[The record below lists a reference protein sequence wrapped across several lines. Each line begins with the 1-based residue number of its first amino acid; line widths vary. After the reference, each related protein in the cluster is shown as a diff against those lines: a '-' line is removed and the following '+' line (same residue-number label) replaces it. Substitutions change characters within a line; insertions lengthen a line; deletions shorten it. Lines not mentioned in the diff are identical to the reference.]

1 MNTDNLNDYFQF
13 NENFKA
19 GYVTI
24 FGEPNVGKSTLMNAV
39 LNTKLSITT
48 PKPQTTRRKILGIY
62 SDNDSQIVFL
72 DTPGLIEPRY
82 LLQEKMVEA
91 IRSALDECDIIL
103 SVVDVTKKVL
113 QNFESKLI
121 PLLLPF
127 SGKKNIFLVINKI
140 DLIPK
145 EEVLLIIDKMK
156 DKFNF
161 DEIIPLSALHQF
173 NVQELTNTIKKYLP
187 NHPPYFPTDI
197 LSQEPIRFFIAEII
211 REKIF
216 EAYQDEIPY
225 STEVVVVEYKERQ
238 KGKDYINAEIYVER
252 ESQKKIIIGKDGK
265 ALKRVGEKAREEI
278 ENFVGKDVYLELY
291 VKVRENWRDN
301 PRWMKTFGY

>member
-1 MNTDNLNDYFQF
+1 MNTDNLKQDY
-13 NENFKA
+13 KA

-48 PKPQTTRRKILGIY
+48 SKPQTTRRKILGIY
-62 SDNDSQIVFL
+62 SDDEAQIVFL
-72 DTPGLIEPRY
+72 DTPGLIEPKY
-82 LLQEKMVEA
+82 LLQQKMVEA
-91 IRSALDECDIIL
+91 IHNALDECDLIL
-103 SVVDVTKKVL
+103 AVVDVTEKVL
-113 QNFESKLI
+113 KNFEDKLI
-121 PLLLPF
+121 PVLLPF

-140 DLIPK
+140 DLVTK
-145 EEVLLIIDKMK
+145 EEVLKIIDSKK
-156 DKFNF
+156 DEFKF

-187 NHPPYFPTDI
+187 VHPPYFPTDI
-197 LSQEPIRFFIAEII
+197 LSQKPERFFIAEII

-216 EAYQDEIPY
+216 EAYRDEIPY
-225 STEVVVVEYKERQ
+225 STEVVIAEYKERS

-252 ESQKKIIIGKDGK
+252 ESQKKIIIGKDGE
-265 ALKRVGEKAREEI
+265 ALKKIGEKARKDI
-278 ENFVGKDVYLELY
+278 ENFIGKGVYLELY

-301 PRWMKTFGY
+301 PRWIRTFGY

>member
-1 MNTDNLNDYFQF
+1 MNTDNLKQDY
-13 NENFKA
+13 KA

-48 PKPQTTRRKILGIY
+48 SKPQTTRRKILGIY
-62 SDNDSQIVFL
+62 SDDEAQIVFL
-72 DTPGLIEPRY
+72 DTPGLIEPKY
-82 LLQEKMVEA
+82 LLQQKMVEA
-91 IRSALDECDIIL
+91 IHNALDECDLIL
-103 SVVDVTKKVL
+103 AVVDVTERVL
-113 QNFESKLI
+113 KNFENKLI
-121 PLLLPF
+121 PVLLPF

-140 DLIPK
+140 DLVTK
-145 EEVLLIIDKMK
+145 EEVLKIIDSKK
-156 DKFNF
+156 DEFKF

-187 NHPPYFPTDI
+187 VHPPYFPTDI
-197 LSQEPIRFFIAEII
+197 LSQKPERFFIAEII

-216 EAYQDEIPY
+216 EAYRDEIPY
-225 STEVVVVEYKERQ
+225 STEVVIAEYKERS

-252 ESQKKIIIGKDGK
+252 ESQKKIIIGKDGE
-265 ALKRVGEKAREEI
+265 ALKKIGEKARKDI
-278 ENFVGKDVYLELY
+278 ENFIGKGVYLELY

-301 PRWMKTFGY
+301 PRWIKTFGY

>member
-1 MNTDNLNDYFQF
+1 MNTDNLKQDY
-13 NENFKA
+13 KA

-62 SDNDSQIVFL
+62 SDDEAQIIFL
-72 DTPGLIEPRY
+72 DTPGLIEPKY

-91 IRSALDECDIIL
+91 IHNALDECDLIL
-103 SVVDVTKKVL
+103 AVVDVTEKVL
-113 QNFESKLI
+113 KNFENKLI
-121 PLLLPF
+121 PVLLPF
-127 SGKKNIFLVINKI
+127 TGKKAIFLVINKI
-140 DLIPK
+140 DLITK
-145 EEVLLIIDKMK
+145 EEVLQIIDKMK
-156 DKFNF
+156 DKFKF

-187 NHPPYFPTDI
+187 IHPPYFPTDI

-216 EAYQDEIPY
+216 ETYRDEIPY
-225 STEVVVVEYKERQ
+225 STEVVVVEYKERP

-252 ESQKKIIIGKDGK
+252 ESQKKILIGKDGT
-265 ALKRVGEKAREEI
+265 ALKKIGEKARKDI
-278 ENFVGKDVYLELY
+278 ENFIGKGVYLELY

-301 PRWMKTFGY
+301 PRWIKTFGY

>member
-1 MNTDNLNDYFQF
+1 MNTDNLKQDY
-13 NENFKA
+13 KA

-62 SDNDSQIVFL
+62 SDDEAQIIFL
-72 DTPGLIEPRY
+72 DTPGLIEPKY

-91 IRSALDECDIIL
+91 IHNALDECDLIL
-103 SVVDVTKKVL
+103 AVVDVTEKVL
-113 QNFESKLI
+113 KNFENKLI
-121 PLLLPF
+121 PVLIPF
-127 SGKKNIFLVINKI
+127 TGKKAIFLVINKI
-140 DLIPK
+140 DLITK
-145 EEVLLIIDKMK
+145 EEVLQIIDKMK
-156 DKFNF
+156 DKFKF

-187 NHPPYFPTDI
+187 VHPPYFPTDI

-216 EAYQDEIPY
+216 ETYRDEIPY
-225 STEVVVVEYKERQ
+225 STEVVVVEYKERP

-252 ESQKKIIIGKDGK
+252 ESQKKILIGKDGT
-265 ALKRVGEKAREEI
+265 ALKKIGEKARKDI
-278 ENFVGKDVYLELY
+278 ENFIGKGVYLELY

-301 PRWMKTFGY
+301 PRWIKTFGY

>member
-1 MNTDNLNDYFQF
+1 MNTDNLKQDY
-13 NENFKA
+13 KA

-62 SDNDSQIVFL
+62 SDDEAQIIFL
-72 DTPGLIEPRY
+72 DTPGLIEPKY

-91 IRSALDECDIIL
+91 IHNALDECDLIL
-103 SVVDVTKKVL
+103 AVVDVTEKVL
-113 QNFESKLI
+113 KNFENKLI
-121 PLLLPF
+121 PVLLPF
-127 SGKKNIFLVINKI
+127 TGKKAIFLIINKI
-140 DLIPK
+140 DLITK
-145 EEVLLIIDKMK
+145 EEVLQIIDKMK
-156 DKFNF
+156 DKFKF

-187 NHPPYFPTDI
+187 VHPPYFPTDI

-216 EAYQDEIPY
+216 ETYRDEIPY
-225 STEVVVVEYKERQ
+225 STEVVVVEYKERP

-252 ESQKKIIIGKDGK
+252 ESQKKILIGKDGT
-265 ALKRVGEKAREEI
+265 ALKKIGEKARKDI
-278 ENFVGKDVYLELY
+278 ENFIGKGVYLELY

-301 PRWMKTFGY
+301 PRWIKTFGY

>member
-1 MNTDNLNDYFQF
+1 MDTDNLSQNY
-13 NENFKA
+13 KA

-62 SDNDSQIVFL
+62 SDDEAQIIFL
-72 DTPGLIEPRY
+72 DTPGLIEPKY
-82 LLQEKMVEA
+82 LLQQKMVEA
-91 IRSALDECDIIL
+91 IHNALNECDLIL
-103 SVVDVTKKVL
+103 AVVDVTERVL
-113 QNFESKLI
+113 KNFENKLI
-121 PLLLPF
+121 PVLFPF

-140 DLIPK
+140 DLITK
-145 EEVLLIIDKMK
+145 EEVLQMIDSMK
-156 DKFNF
+156 DKFKF

-173 NVQELTNTIKKYLP
+173 NVQELTETIKKYLP
-187 NHPPYFPTDI
+187 VHPPYFPTDI
-197 LSQEPIRFFIAEII
+197 LSQEPERFFIAEII

-216 EAYQDEIPY
+216 ETYRDEIPY

-252 ESQKKIIIGKDGK
+252 ESQKKIIIGKDGE
-265 ALKRVGEKAREEI
+265 ALKKIGEKARKDI
-278 ENFVGKDVYLELY
+278 ENFIGKGVYLELY

-301 PRWMKTFGY
+301 PRWIRTFGY

>member
-1 MNTDNLNDYFQF
+1 MNTDNLKQDY
-13 NENFKA
+13 KA

-48 PKPQTTRRKILGIY
+48 SKPQTTRRKILGIY
-62 SDNDSQIVFL
+62 SDDEAQIVFL
-72 DTPGLIEPRY
+72 DTPGLIEPKY
-82 LLQEKMVEA
+82 LLQQKMVEA
-91 IRSALDECDIIL
+91 IHNALDECDLIL
-103 SVVDVTKKVL
+103 AVVDVTERVL
-113 QNFESKLI
+113 KNFENKLI
-121 PLLLPF
+121 PVLLPF

-140 DLIPK
+140 DLVTK
-145 EEVLLIIDKMK
+145 EEVLKIIDSKK
-156 DKFNF
+156 DEFKF

-187 NHPPYFPTDI
+187 VHPPYFPTDI
-197 LSQEPIRFFIAEII
+197 LSQKPERFFIAEII

-216 EAYQDEIPY
+216 EAYRDEIPY
-225 STEVVVVEYKERQ
+225 STEVVIAEYKERS

-252 ESQKKIIIGKDGK
+252 ESQKKIIIGKDGE
-265 ALKRVGEKAREEI
+265 ALKKIGEKARKDI
-278 ENFVGKDVYLELY
+278 ENFIGKGVYLELY

-301 PRWMKTFGY
+301 PRWLRTFGY